1 MSQMKISRESSPGEF
16 LGEIINELQN
26 EATFWD
32 DASHFKLPI
41 SLRNKPVCEALK
53 VAFFWTSRLIMAAVP
68 TSSRKDNVFQGNQDP
83 PLL

>member
-1 MSQMKISRESSPGEF
+1 MSQMKISRESSPGGF

-32 DASHFKLPI
+32 DASHIKLPI

-53 VAFFWTSRLIMAAVP
+53 VAFF
-68 TSSRKDNVFQGNQDP
+68 
-83 PLL
+83 

>member
-53 VAFFWTSRLIMAAVP
+53 VAFF
-68 TSSRKDNVFQGNQDP
+68 
-83 PLL
+83 